1 MSNETT
7 MRAVAERI
15 CARAPTCTDEAKT
28 KASMIAPLFA
38 ELGWDTT
45 DQSEFE
51 SEHTILERNGSGK
64 KYGAVDYAI
73 HVDGAPTVLIEA
85 KQYGRNLDQDYGQLY
100 DYSERS
106 VASIFVLANGSELW
120 VYGRLDDAT
129 RMDAEPFRR
138 VDFCDPVEGDAEFV
152 ELLRRERFSVAG
164 ILRAGAEYRR
174 ERAEQARRA
183 EQADQIREAWAKL
196 TTSPSDALVE
206 LMLREAGIEFARDDV
221 SGYREVLIDEIE
233 AISDEAAEQTAVD
246 VLASGEVMPHQDAA
260 LYVLR
265 EHGEAMRTREIFN
278 EAVRRGHLAEDNRN
292 YNSFLGA
299 VSRLASQRHEI
310 VRVGNG
316 WRVATEE
323 ERAAVMM

>member
-7 MRAVAERI
+7 MRALAERI

-38 ELGWDTT
+38 DLGWDTT
-45 DQSEFE
+45 DQLEFE
-51 SEHTILERNGSGK
+51 SEHTIFERNGSGR

-73 HVDGAPTVLIEA
+73 HVDGAPAVLIEA

-100 DYSERS
+100 DYAERS
-106 VASIFVLANGSELW
+106 VASIFVLANGSEIW

-138 VDFCDPVEGDAEFV
+138 VDFCDLVEGDAEFI
-152 ELLRRERFSVAG
+152 ELLGRERFSVAD
-164 ILRAGAEYRR
+164 ILHAGAEYRR
-174 ERAEQARRA
+174 ERVAQARRA

-206 LMLREAGIEFARDDV
+206 LMLREAGIEFGADDV

-233 AISDEAAEQTAVD
+233 AISEEVAEQAAMD
-246 VLASGEVMPHQDAA
+246 VLPHQDAA

-265 EHGEAMRTREIFN
+265 EHGEAMRTREIFD
-278 EAVRRGHLAEDNRN
+278 EAVSRRLLAEDNQN
-292 YNSFLGA
+292 YNSFIGA
-299 VSRLASQRHEI
+299 VSRLAKPRGEI
-310 VRVGNG
+310 VRVGKR

-323 ERAAVMM
+323 ERAAMMM